1 MKAALS
7 KMPRFKRVVIIG
19 ASGFIGQHL
28 IRELIKKEGIEIRV
42 LVHQTPIK
50 IQEGISYIEGD
61 LLRLSSLDDL
71 LSEDSVVINL
81 AYLPNNNP
89 QAMKNLAI
97 SCEKNRVKRLIHCS
111 TAVVVGSTQTD
122 FIREDTTCR
131 PTSEYQISK
140 FVIENDLLKLSKGK
154 FELTILRPTAV
165 FGDGGKNLLKLVN
178 DLIDGNMLLNYSK
191 SCIYGHRSMNLV
203 SVENVVSAL
212 FFLLDS
218 KNIDREIFII
228 SDDDAKINN
237 YRDVEER
244 LLKIFDKSYCV
255 PRVPIPKFILTTIL
269 RVIGK
274 LSISP
279 YVKFSDKKLCE
290 LGHIKTQAFDQ
301 ALSTFAEKSKFLRST
316 RVE

>member
-1 MKAALS
+1 MKEDLFQL
-7 KMPRFKRVVIIG
+7 PRLQKVAIIG

-28 IRELIKKEGIEIRV
+28 IRELIKQECIQICV

-50 IQEGISYIEGD
+50 IQEGINYIEGD
-61 LLRLSSLDDL
+61 LLKLSSLDNL
-71 LSEDSVVINL
+71 LSEDSIVINL
-81 AYLPNNNP
+81 AYLPNNSL

-97 SCEKNRVKRLIHCS
+97 SCEKNSVKRLIHCS
-111 TAVVVGSTQTD
+111 TAVVVGSAQTD

-140 FVIENDLLKLSKGK
+140 LAIENNLLKLSKDK

-178 DLIDGNMLLNYSK
+178 GLINGNMLLNYSK
-191 SCIYGHRSMNLV
+191 SCMYGHRSMNLV

-212 FFLLDS
+212 IFLMNS
-218 KNIDREIFII
+218 KNVDREIFII

-237 YRDVEER
+237 YRDVEDT
-244 LLKIFDKSYCV
+244 LLKIFDKSYCL
-255 PRVPIPKFILTTIL
+255 PRVPIPKFILTITL
-269 RVIGK
+269 RVMGK

-290 LGHIKTQAFDQ
+290 LGHKKTQAFDQ
-301 ALSTFAEKSKFLRST
+301 ALSAFAKKCNFLHST
-316 RVE
+316 RVK

>member
-7 KMPRFKRVVIIG
+7 KMSRFKRVAIIG

-28 IRELIKKEGIEIRV
+28 VRELIKQEGIEICV
-42 LVHQTPIK
+42 LVHRTPIK

-61 LLRLSSLDDL
+61 LLTLSSLDDL

-122 FIREDTTCR
+122 SIREDTTCR

-140 FVIENDLLKLSKGK
+140 FMIENDLLKLSKGK

-212 FFLLDS
+212 IFLLES
-218 KNIDREIFII
+218 KNVDREIFII

-290 LGHIKTQAFDQ
+290 LGHIKTQVFDQ

-316 RVE
+316 RVK